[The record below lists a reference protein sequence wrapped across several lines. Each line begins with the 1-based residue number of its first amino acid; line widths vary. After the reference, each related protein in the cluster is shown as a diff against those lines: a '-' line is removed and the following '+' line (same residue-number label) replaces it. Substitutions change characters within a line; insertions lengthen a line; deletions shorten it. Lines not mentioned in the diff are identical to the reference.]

1 MPMLRGKHSE
11 ESEKQGN
18 KDAAK
23 EANSHIASIARK
35 LDELLKGKEEMDEKL
50 DLLVQSKKEQ
60 DTRLSRVLSK
70 IELLSEEVKEMKSG
84 LGMLNEEMEIVKADI
99 PSKVIKGHSQPW
111 KNKIKSKFGM
121 KPGLA

>member
-1 MPMLRGKHSE
+1 MTKEDTDWLYITTYDFMPMLRGKHSE

-23 EANSHIASIARK
+23 EADSHIASIARK

-60 DTRLSRVLSK
+60 DTRLNRVLQR
-70 IELLSEEVKEMKSG
+70 
-84 LGMLNEEMEIVKADI
+84 LNCCLRK
-99 PSKVIKGHSQPW
+99 
-111 KNKIKSKFGM
+111 
-121 KPGLA
+121 